1 MKRLMVGVVVAGL
14 VSAASLSAEI
24 VEQIVVK
31 VNGEIMTKTELEE
44 RQVAAIRARNRT
56 ATAEDLKND
65 AQLQKALEEVTPQ
78 LLVDAVDE
86 MLVLQQGRERG
97 YRLTDERFQG
107 IVERIRKENKLETDE
122 QFQAALKQE
131 GMSMD
136 DLRRNMER
144 SMVVNQIQ
152 NEAVGRVQVADDEAQ
167 KYYDAAPGRVHDT
180 GVADPARNPG
190 RSADEHNGVRRSC
203 AEPAVVQR
211 RADEA
216 AEARAQDLRKR
227 VTGGEDFA
235 KLAGTDSDAPS
246 KANGGLIGPVNVQ
259 DLTPALRDLVTTMK
273 VGDVSEPIRTPRGYQ
288 LFKLESM
295 VPPAVLPFDKSRDQ
309 IVNKVYQDKRAVEFR
324 KYMQKLRDQAIIEW
338 KNAEFQKL
346 YEEQMKT
353 AAAPPVPA
361 PTKPS

>member
-65 AQLQKALEEVTPQ
+65 AQLQKALEEITPQ

-167 KYYDAAPGRVHDT
+167 KYYAQHQGEFTTPASLTLREILVEVPTGTTASGGRAPSVPSFN
-180 GVADPARNPG
+180 V
-190 RSADEHNGVRRSC
+190 SADES
-203 AEPAVVQR
+203 
-211 RADEA
+211 

-227 VTGGEDFA
+227 ITGGEDFA

-259 DLTPALRDLVTTMK
+259 DLTPALRDLVTSMK

-288 LFKLESM
+288 VFKLESM
-295 VPPAVLPFDKSRDQ
+295 EQATVLPFDKSRDQ
-309 IVNKVYQDKRAVEFR
+309 IVNKVYQEKRAVEFR
-324 KYMQKLRDQAIIEW
+324 KFMQKLRDQAIIEW
-338 KNAEFQKL
+338 KNAELQKV

-353 AAAPPVPA
+353 AAPPA
-361 PTKPS
+361 PAATKPS